1 MKISINN
8 LSNNYSDLQIRSKE
22 TQKSF
27 STLSGSGTA
36 SYDQIFIQSD
46 SRKIEES
53 TFIDTLSGTL
63 SKELASTHKNI
74 AQIKSQVQNNTYQI
88 DAQLIAS
95 RILLA
100 GEGF

>member
-8 LSNNYSDLQIRSKE
+8 ISNNYSDLQIRSKE

-27 STLSGSGTA
+27 STLSGSGP
-36 SYDQIFIQSD
+36 SNFDQILIQSD
-46 SRKIEES
+46 SKKIEES
-53 TFIDTLSGTL
+53 SFIDTLSTNL
-63 SKELASTHKNI
+63 SKELVSSTKDLE
-74 AQIKSQVQNNTYQI
+74 QIKSQIQNNTYQI

-100 GEGF
+100 EEGY